1 MPAVKTQENIA
12 IYYVEQ
18 WCIRIIYGVHYAY
31 YLNSKT
37 QIETKN
43 YKEKREG
50 GKGQREWDKKMRKE
64 NNNEEK
70 GGRKSNSLF

>member
-1 MPAVKTQENIA
+1 MPAVRTQENIA

-18 WCIRIIYGVHYAY
+18 RCIIVIYGVHYAY

-50 GKGQREWDKKMRKE
+50 GKG
-64 NNNEEK
+64 
-70 GGRKSNSLF
+70 